1 VDLLVQENKYFI
13 AHALVGQWEYL
24 DLRQH
29 VLSRAV
35 EQKPNVILIE
45 DAGVGTGLI
54 SDLTQKGLPIIAVKP
69 EGDKVT
75 RLLRQISKFANR
87 QVFLLRGAPGRV
99 DLESELFA
107 FPGGRHNDL
116 VDALTQA
123 LSYKHVPYLW
133 THKAVENYGNLL
145 FGLMLNGVGR

>member
-1 VDLLVQENKYFI
+1 
-13 AHALVGQWEYL
+13 VGQWEYP
-24 DLRQH
+24 DLRNQA
-29 VLSRAV
+29 LSRAA

-45 DAGVGTGLI
+45 DTGLGTGLI
-54 SDLTQKGLPIIAVKP
+54 GDLKQKGLPIIAVKP

-99 DLESELFA
+99 DVESELFA

-116 VDALTQA
+116 VDALTQG
-123 LSYKHVPYLW
+123 LGYKHVPHLW
-133 THKAVENYGNLL
+133 NDKAVENYGKLL
-145 FGLMLNGVGR
+145 FGLMSNGVGR